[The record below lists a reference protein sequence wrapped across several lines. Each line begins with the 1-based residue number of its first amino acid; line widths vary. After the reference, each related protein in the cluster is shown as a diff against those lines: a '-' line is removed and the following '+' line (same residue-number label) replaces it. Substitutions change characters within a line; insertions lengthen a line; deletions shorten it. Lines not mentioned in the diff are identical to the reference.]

1 MQDFLDAVGVRPD
14 PYQKRAMAA
23 IDSRRSVIVAAPTG
37 AGKTLVADYAVHR
50 ALARGRRAIYTAPLK
65 ALSNQ
70 KHRDLSA
77 RFGADRVGLLTG
89 DRAVNP
95 IAPVVVMT
103 TEVLRALLYDRAAL
117 VADLDAII
125 LDEFHYLQDPDRG
138 PVWEEVVI
146 EAPPD
151 VPLVCLSATV
161 AEVEVLGDWL
171 RAAHG
176 PAEIVVEEERPVALN
191 HVYAIG
197 NLHHA
202 PPLLLPMFVEGRLNP
217 VAELRDGTRRDTR
230 GEGLRVRD
238 RDRPVTPTLE
248 ELLSAVASGGL
259 LPCIWFVLSR
269 ARCDR
274 ALEACVEAGLRLTTL
289 DDARTLRSLAEE
301 TAACLTAAE
310 RRALGWTTWIAGFEA
325 GIATH
330 HGGLTPLQRELVEV
344 AYAAGLVKVAFAT
357 ETLALGVNLPAR
369 TVVVDRVTRPEGH
382 GVTTISSTEFAQL
395 AGRAGRRGID
405 SVGHVIVPWQRDV
418 GFHQV
423 AALAAGRA
431 PELSSHYRISPALA
445 ANLLHRH
452 GSDGART
459 RYGASL
465 AQHLRRAEATL
476 LQGELR
482 DREAKLAALPPYAD
496 EATTAAP
503 PPADPSRHHPI
514 DDLRVGDVIVDPA
527 NPKHGPAAVVELG
540 RARGGGRAL
549 HLVRTDARRM
559 VVRRHDFRS
568 DPVVVAHLDLAA
580 IPMGRGHAR
589 QVAQSVAALE
599 VVMPS
604 APRRPAPVRALRL
617 PARTPL
623 EREQARDRARLHE
636 LEHGIDEEFDAV
648 VALLRARGYIEES
661 QLTASGRALRR
672 LFHARGLLVAECLTR
687 GLLDGLDA
695 TEVATLGS
703 VFLDERR
710 AADLAVGTMPTGQ
723 LAERWDHIMKL
734 AADLDRAQAD
744 IGLATPA
751 PPTATWARAIRQWMQ
766 GDDLGTAAAAGGMPP
781 GDLTRAIKQV
791 ADLLGQ
797 IGSAAPRLSTT
808 VEQATRRLL
817 RGAVTAAAPRLS

>member
-1 MQDFLDAVGVRPD
+1 MQEFLDAVGVRPD
-14 PYQKRAMAA
+14 PYQHRAMAA
-23 IDSRRSVIVAAPTG
+23 IDSRQSVIVAAPTG

-77 RFGADRVGLLTG
+77 RFGSDFVGLLTG
-89 DRAVNP
+89 DRSVNP
-95 IAPVVVMT
+95 GAPVVVMT
-103 TEVLRALLYDRAAL
+103 TEVLRALLYDRADL
-117 VADLDAII
+117 VADLDAIV

-146 EAPPD
+146 EAPSD

-161 AEVEVLGDWL
+161 AEVDVLGDWL

-176 PAEIVVEEERPVALN
+176 PTEIVVEEERPVALD

-238 RDRPVTPTLE
+238 RDRPVTPTRD
-248 ELLSAVASGGL
+248 ELLSAVAADGL

-274 ALEACVEAGLRLTTL
+274 ALEACVEAGLRLTSS
-289 DDARTLRSLAEE
+289 DEARTLRSLAEE
-301 TAACLTAAE
+301 AATCLTASE
-310 RRALGWTTWIAGFEA
+310 RRALGWTTWITGFES

-344 AYAAGLVKVAFAT
+344 AYASGLVKVAFAT

-369 TVVVDRVTRPEGH
+369 TVIVDRVTRPEGH
-382 GVTTISSTEFAQL
+382 GAATISSAEFAQL

-405 SVGHVIVPWQRDV
+405 SVGHVIVPWQPDV

-423 AALAAGRA
+423 AALAGGRA
-431 PELSSHYRISPALA
+431 PELNSHYRISPALA

-459 RYGASL
+459 QYGASL

-476 LQGELR
+476 LRRELR
-482 DREAKLAALPPYAD
+482 DREAELATLPPDAD
-496 EATTAAP
+496 EPSAAR
-503 PPADPSRHHPI
+503 PPAEPHRHHPI
-514 DDLRVGDVIVDPA
+514 DDVRVGDVIVDPA

-549 HLVRTDARRM
+549 HVVRTDARRM

-568 DPVVVAHLDLAA
+568 DPVVVAHLDVAA
-580 IPMGRGHAR
+580 IATGRGHAR
-589 QVAQSVAALE
+589 RVAESVARLN
-599 VVMPS
+599 VVMPP
-604 APRRPAPVRALRL
+604 APRPPASVRSLRPR
-617 PARTPL
+617 RTPL
-623 EREQARDRARLHE
+623 EREQARDRARLYE
-636 LEHGIDEEFDAV
+636 LDHGIDEEFNSV
-648 VALLRARGYIEES
+648 VALLRRRGHVEDA
-661 QLTASGRALRR
+661 QLTASGRTLRR
-672 LFHARGLLVAECLTR
+672 LFHVRGLLVAECLTN
-687 GLLDGLDA
+687 GLLDGLDP

-710 AADLAVGTMPTGQ
+710 AADLAVGTMPTRR

-734 AADLDRAQAD
+734 AADLDREQAY
-744 IGLATPA
+744 IGLAIPA

-766 GDDLGTAAAAGGMPP
+766 GDDLGTASAAGGTPP
-781 GDLTRAIKQV
+781 GDLTRAIKQA

-797 IGSAAPRLSTT
+797 IASAAPHLSTT
-808 VEQATRRLL
+808 VEEAIERLL